1 MPPSHSIYQNG
12 CPNLEERDRPKTE
25 TKARLP
31 DWEGQLCSNNNST
44 FTLGVDTRPPEA
56 GGGRGRQAGYSLRT
70 CLLTFRRLLSEK
82 RFWKTVGFFVV
93 MEAVGA
99 AWGVV
104 MWWLMGR

>member
-12 CPNLEERDRPKTE
+12 CPNLEERERPKTE
-25 TKARLP
+25 TKERLL

-44 FTLGVDTRPPEA
+44 FTLGVDTRL
-56 GGGRGRQAGYSLRT
+56 GGKERQAGYSLRT

-93 MEAVGA
+93 MEGIGA